1 MSVLICFHNTMFNYF
16 RMKAFCFS
24 VSLSIELSKT
34 ETDHCRQLRDNEK
47 TVSDILLT
55 IAS

>member
-1 MSVLICFHNTMFNYF
+1 MFNYF